1 MNWGFLR
8 EVLIRKGFDP
18 GWVHRAMG
26 LVLGDQTA
34 IAINGEVGNFF
45 RNGRGVRQGDPL
57 SPILFDYV
65 VDALDAIL
73 EADKGAGH
81 ISGVIPHIIHS
92 WGRDTHAICR

>member
-1 MNWGFLR
+1 
-8 EVLIRKGFDP
+8 
-18 GWVHRAMG
+18 
-26 LVLGDQTA
+26 
-34 IAINGEVGNFF
+34 
-45 RNGRGVRQGDPL
+45 VRQGDPL

-92 WGRDTHAICR
+92 WGRDAHAICG